1 MVGLGDVEGTHGV
14 VDGDF
19 QGSGCFVYDADEFVL
34 EGHAGGV
41 EFSVHVRV
49 ERFVGVHQVGERSV
63 GGEGVVGVSGVV
75 GEVGEVGVGG

>member
-63 GGEGVVGVSGVV
+63 GGEGGGGSEWSG
-75 GEVGEVGVGG
+75 GRGR